1 MNDDTLVSDAVAA
14 QVIGVDPVTLSE
26 WRRLGC
32 GPRFMRRAAGAGPVD
47 CYRVRDIRDWLA
59 RGPSHP
65 CSAAAA
71 RGGT

>member
-14 QVIGVDPVTLSE
+14 QVLGVDPVTLSE
-26 WRRLGC
+26 WRRFGR
-32 GPRFMRRAAGAGPVD
+32 GPRFLRRATRGGPVD
-47 CYRVRDIRDWLA
+47 CYRVGDLKDWLA